1 MLDPSQLEVPDGP
14 YAWGFRLIGS
24 DVERLR
30 EVALTVLGDRA
41 PQLRA
46 GNSSRT
52 GKFCSLEA
60 EVVVR
65 DREDQLE
72 LYGLLAQQ
80 PGVLRV
86 L

>member
-1 MLDPSQLEVPDGP
+1 MLDPSKLEVPDGP
-14 YAWGFRLIGS
+14 YPWGFRLIGA
-24 DVERLR
+24 DLERLR
-30 EVALTVLGDRA
+30 EVAQAVLGDRN
-41 PQLRA
+41 PQIRP

-52 GKFCSLEA
+52 GKYCSLEA

-65 DREDQLE
+65 DREDQLA
-72 LYGLLAQQ
+72 LYGRLAGQ

>member
-1 MLDPSQLEVPDGP
+1 MLDPSRLEVPDGP
-14 YAWGFRLIGS
+14 YPWGFRLIGS
-24 DVERLR
+24 DLERLR
-30 EVALTVLGDRA
+30 EVALEVLGDRD
-41 PQLRA
+41 PRLRP

-65 DREDQLE
+65 DREDQLA
-72 LYGLLAQQ
+72 LFARLAEQR
-80 PGVLRV
+80 GVLRV